1 MCPPFLVILQK
12 KKVSIKSIED
22 FIEVVP
28 TPLKPTAGRILIAVP
43 FFNDDFFNRSV
54 VLLTDY
60 DDKNCVGLI
69 LNKPTMHNINHV
81 ITDMK
86 LTDLVFAGGPVMHNI
101 AFGIH
106 NFDRCKNATMI
117 LPNVY
122 VGYDDTLISLM
133 EFKAIATLKYK
144 FFIGYS
150 GWSPKQL
157 ENELHKKMWVV
168 STADEKLILE
178 TPPEQIWE
186 IAVKQL
192 GEDYSHWLQIPENI
206 DEN

>member
-1 MCPPFLVILQK
+1 LQK
-12 KKVSIKSIED
+12 KVKIKTIED

-43 FFNDDFFNRSV
+43 FFNDQFFNRSV

-60 DDKNCVGLI
+60 DEKNCVGLI
-69 LNKPTMHNINHV
+69 LNKPTVHHINHL

-86 LTDLVFAGGPVMHNI
+86 LTDFVFVGGPVMHHI

-106 NFDRCKNATMI
+106 NFDRCKNASMI

-133 EFKAIATLKYK
+133 EYKAIDTLKYK
-144 FFIGYS
+144 FFVGYS
-150 GWSPKQL
+150 GWSPHQL
-157 ENELHKKMWVV
+157 ESELQKKMWVV
-168 STADEKLILE
+168 SMADEKLILD
-178 TPPEQIWE
+178 TPSDQIWE

-192 GEDYSHWLQIPENI
+192 GEEYAHWLLIPENI